1 MSNIIK
7 NVFFHATMD
16 CNNLNP
22 VGKFFYG
29 FADFDMDVDIKGQV
43 LDMVEH
49 GNHFAGF
56 DRCRV
61 ANFQLTSFTP
71 MPEQSDDCATLSR
84 EQLST
89 LSATIRKGPASVIGF
104 ERNGT
109 SQVAFDMG
117 WNAAKEQVWV
127 QLQALGVE
135 LPCDEVGEEVS
146 AGVKPKKSGPLTG
159 EELLAYVSGK
169 ITDEIPEGVALLA
182 RIDSKVERGL
192 QHKVACE
199 ILTRLCWV
207 INYGGNLDNLQCQV
221 TNLIS
226 SMQDFGQQIRDDISE
241 ADGS

>member
-29 FADFDMDVDIKGQV
+29 FADFDMDVDIKCQV

-71 MPEQSDDCATLSR
+71 MPEQR
-84 EQLST
+84 E
-89 LSATIRKGPASVIGF
+89 P
-104 ERNGT
+104 
-109 SQVAFDMG
+109 
-117 WNAAKEQVWV
+117 EQ
-127 QLQALGVE
+127 E
-135 LPCDEVGEEVS
+135 LR
-146 AGVKPKKSGPLTG
+146 PKKSEPMTG
-159 EELLAYVSGK
+159 EELLAYVSSK
-169 ITDEIPEGVALLA
+169 ITDEIPEGAELLA
-182 RIDSKVERGL
+182 RIDFKVERGL

-199 ILTRLCWV
+199 ILNRLCWV

-241 ADGS
+241 ADES